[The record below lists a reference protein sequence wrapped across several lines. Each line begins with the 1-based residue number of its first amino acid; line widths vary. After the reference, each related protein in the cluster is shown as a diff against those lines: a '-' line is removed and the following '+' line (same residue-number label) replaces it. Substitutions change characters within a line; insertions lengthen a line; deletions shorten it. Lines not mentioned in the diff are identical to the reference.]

1 MSSRRNIKH
10 LNQIMMMNNK
20 FKFLIIVILSLFIL
34 PACKPE
40 KIQIEV
46 YTSDIKSVNEGE
58 VLEVPLKIEFSMIGE
73 DKDNELSKA
82 TDLAKKY
89 LPEDS
94 EFEITKGTFGKVM
107 TIVTTI
113 PMGTKKSLPNYI
125 KENPRPL
132 MLKISENKII
142 LESTGSLKTLI
153 SVLKDINFMLSAD
166 LPAKSTIFRITSDSK
181 KKVTV
186 LATAVFSEKK
196 PYLHFEKSIKRRKSV
211 EVEFKGGDGSVYTE
225 IPVQLEL
232 KF

>member
-1 MSSRRNIKH
+1 MRSRGNIKY
-10 LNQIMMMNNK
+10 LNQIMRVNIK
-20 FKFLIIVILSLFIL
+20 FNFLIILILSLFIL

-40 KIQIEV
+40 KLQIEV
-46 YTSDIKSVNEGE
+46 YTSDIQSVNEGE
-58 VLEVPLKIEFSMIGE
+58 ILEVPLKVEFSIIGE
-73 DKDNELSKA
+73 DKNNELPKA

-94 EFEITKGTFGKVM
+94 EFEITKGTFGNVM
-107 TIVTTI
+107 TIVTSI
-113 PMGTKKSLPNYI
+113 PMGTKNSLPNYL

-132 MLKISENKII
+132 MLVVSDNKII
-142 LESTGSLKTLI
+142 LESTGSLKTLN
-153 SVLKDINFMLSAD
+153 SELKDINFMLGAD

-196 PYLHFEKSIKRRKSV
+196 AYLNFEKSIKRRKSV
-211 EVEFKGGDGSVYTE
+211 EVEFKGGDDSVYKE

>member
-1 MSSRRNIKH
+1 MVNIKF
-10 LNQIMMMNNK
+10 N
-20 FKFLIIVILSLFIL
+20 FWIILILSLFIL

-40 KIQIEV
+40 KLEMEV
-46 YTSDIKSVNEGE
+46 YTSDIQSVNEGE
-58 VLEVPLKIEFSMIGE
+58 VIEVPLKVEFSMIGE
-73 DKDNELSKA
+73 DKNNELTKA
-82 TDLAKKY
+82 TDLSKKY

-94 EFEITKGTFGKVM
+94 EFEITKGTFGNVM
-107 TIVTTI
+107 TIVTSI
-113 PMGTKKSLPNYI
+113 PMGTKKSLPNYL

-132 MLKISENKII
+132 MLVVSDNKIF
-142 LESTGSLKTLI
+142 LESTGSLKTLN
-153 SVLKDINFMLSAD
+153 SELKDINFMLSAD

-181 KKVTV
+181 KKVIV

-211 EVEFKGGDGSVYTE
+211 EVEFKGGDDSVYKE

>member
-1 MSSRRNIKH
+1 MSSRLNIKH

-142 LESTGSLKTLI
+142 LESTGSLKTLN
-153 SVLKDINFMLSAD
+153 SELKDINFMLSAD

>member
-1 MSSRRNIKH
+1 MKH
-10 LNQIMMMNNK
+10 LNQIMMVNIKLN
-20 FKFLIIVILSLFIL
+20 FWIIVMLSLFIL
-34 PACKPE
+34 PACKPDKLE
-40 KIQIEV
+40 IEV
-46 YTSDIKSVNEGE
+46 YTSDIQSVNEGE
-58 VLEVPLKIEFSMIGE
+58 VIEVPLKVEFRVMGE
-73 DKDNELSKA
+73 DKNNELPKA
-82 TDLAKKY
+82 TGVSKKY

-107 TIVTTI
+107 TIVTSI
-113 PMGTKKSLPNYI
+113 PMGTKKSLPNYL

-132 MLKISENKII
+132 MLVVSDNKII
-142 LESTGSLKTLI
+142 LESTGSLKTLN
-153 SVLKDINFMLSAD
+153 SELKDINFMLSAD

-196 PYLHFEKSIKRRKSV
+196 AYLNFEKSIKRRKSV
-211 EVEFKGGDGSVYTE
+211 VVEFKGGDDSVYKE

>member
-1 MSSRRNIKH
+1 MMVNIKF
-10 LNQIMMMNNK
+10 N
-20 FKFLIIVILSLFIL
+20 FLIILILSLFII

-40 KIQIEV
+40 KLEMEV
-46 YTSDIKSVNEGE
+46 YTSDIQSVNEGE
-58 VLEVPLKIEFSMIGE
+58 VIEVPLKVEFSIIGE
-73 DKDNELSKA
+73 DKNNELSKA

-94 EFEITKGTFGKVM
+94 EFEITKGTFGNVM
-107 TIVTTI
+107 TIVTSI
-113 PMGTKKSLPNYI
+113 PMGTKKSLPNYL

-132 MLKISENKII
+132 MLVVSDNKII
-142 LESTGSLKTLI
+142 LESTGSLKTLN
-153 SVLKDINFMLSAD
+153 SELKDINFMLSAD

-196 PYLHFEKSIKRRKSV
+196 AYLNFEKSIKRRKSV
-211 EVEFKGGDGSVYTE
+211 VVEFKGGDGSVYTE

>member
-10 LNQIMMMNNK
+10 LNEIMMMNNK

-142 LESTGSLKTLI
+142 LESTGSLKTLN
-153 SVLKDINFMLSAD
+153 SELKDINFMLSAD

>member
-1 MSSRRNIKH
+1 
-10 LNQIMMMNNK
+10 MMMNNK

-142 LESTGSLKTLI
+142 LESTGSLKTLN
-153 SVLKDINFMLSAD
+153 SELKDINFMLSAD

>member
-1 MSSRRNIKH
+1 
-10 LNQIMMMNNK
+10 MMNNK

-142 LESTGSLKTLI
+142 LESTGSLKTLN
-153 SVLKDINFMLSAD
+153 SELKDINFMLSAD

>member
-1 MSSRRNIKH
+1 MRSRGNIKY
-10 LNQIMMMNNK
+10 LNQIMRVNIK
-20 FKFLIIVILSLFIL
+20 FNFLIILILSLFIL

-40 KIQIEV
+40 KLQIEV
-46 YTSDIKSVNEGE
+46 YTSDIQSVNEGE
-58 VLEVPLKIEFSMIGE
+58 ILEVPLKVEFSIIGE
-73 DKDNELSKA
+73 DKNNELPKA
-82 TDLAKKY
+82 TGVAKKY

-94 EFEITKGTFGKVM
+94 EFEITKGTFGNVM
-107 TIVTTI
+107 TIVTSI
-113 PMGTKKSLPNYI
+113 PMGTKKSLPNYL

-132 MLKISENKII
+132 MLVVSDNKII
-142 LESTGSLKTLI
+142 LESTGSLKTLN
-153 SVLKDINFMLSAD
+153 SELKDINFMLGAD

-181 KKVTV
+181 KKITV

-211 EVEFKGGDGSVYTE
+211 ELEFNGGDGSVYKE

>member
-142 LESTGSLKTLI
+142 LESTGSLKTLN
-153 SVLKDINFMLSAD
+153 SELKDINFYV
-166 LPAKSTIFRITSDSK
+166 KC
-181 KKVTV
+181 
-186 LATAVFSEKK
+186 
-196 PYLHFEKSIKRRKSV
+196 
-211 EVEFKGGDGSVYTE
+211 
-225 IPVQLEL
+225 
-232 KF
+232 

>member
-142 LESTGSLKTLI
+142 LESTGSLKTLN
-153 SVLKDINFMLSAD
+153 SELKDINFMLSAD